1 MECQTIVIKNRKI
14 VWKRGPYCGYSCLNF
29 KIIAVIARNFQN
41 KSVSSSFK
49 WILNEYYWVSMNIL
63 FLVKLKVGR
72 RSFFGRNKEC
82 KVRLHSRVLSCYE
95 GLKKALLLRNL
106 KLFLHSLLDPL
117 TKKYSRVW
125 SSMINFVDK
134 VQYMS
139 EESSCQQEEPLTIN
153 YSFQGKMCQ
162 EYYAVLLTMSLL
174 ESSSNGIV
182 P

>member
-1 MECQTIVIKNRKI
+1 
-14 VWKRGPYCGYSCLNF
+14 
-29 KIIAVIARNFQN
+29 
-41 KSVSSSFK
+41 
-49 WILNEYYWVSMNIL
+49 MNIL

-139 EESSCQQEEPLTIN
+139 EESSCQQEEPLMIN

-162 EYYAVLLTMSLL
+162 EYYTIILSCWPCRYLKVPLMVLFHKIFRLIFNRPPSC
-174 ESSSNGIV
+174 
-182 P
+182 PKKCPDH